1 MIKGPQ
7 LKAME
12 PNVVSR
18 KCWTGRI
25 ILSAKAKKVGD
36 QIMPPMKTNERHT
49 ADIAAI
55 SPRPE
60 PFVASGIGTKRS
72 RIGVGLRLVC
82 RIGVA
87 LTQRSLAWKLRNLS
101 RVNWLLNSVLSIDDK
116 SCELMGTMGCDTI

>member
-1 MIKGPQ
+1 
-7 LKAME
+7 
-12 PNVVSR
+12 
-18 KCWTGRI
+18 
-25 ILSAKAKKVGD
+25 
-36 QIMPPMKTNERHT
+36 MPPMKTNGRHT

-72 RIGVGLRLVC
+72 RIGVRLRSVC

-101 RVNWLLNSVLSIDDK
+101 RVNGLLHSVRSNDEK
-116 SCELMGTMGCDTI
+116 SCEPKGPLACDPIAVEILKFQL